1 MDLSKYCKDVIS
13 SEEIDLFKTN
23 VRIICAGSSNS
34 GKTQI
39 VNQLIIENHNKF
51 DKIFICGSPH
61 KNILEQNNV
70 LKDRII
76 TFEHFPSI
84 KEINDFDEKL
94 HKLLLLDDAYVT
106 AFSNI
111 NVLSYFTHGRHSNI
125 SCILITQNLF
135 YSKGKFSRDISLN
148 STHIILLRIRDLS
161 QIAHLSRQ
169 IYGKGLSSKIPD
181 VYKFIAKKYKYP
193 HLLIDVSG
201 QVDEKLE
208 LRSHITRSNENRFQ
222 TVYIYN

>member
-1 MDLSKYCKDVIS
+1 MI
-13 SEEIDLFKTN
+13 
-23 VRIICAGSSNS
+23 GW
-34 GKTQI
+34 
-39 VNQLIIENHNKF
+39 
-51 DKIFICGSPH
+51 
-61 KNILEQNNV
+61 
-70 LKDRII
+70 
-76 TFEHFPSI
+76 
-84 KEINDFDEKL
+84 
-94 HKLLLLDDAYVT
+94 
-106 AFSNI
+106 
-111 NVLSYFTHGRHSNI
+111 RHPWI
-125 SCILITQNLF
+125 HPQV
-135 YSKGKFSRDISLN
+135 ISLN